1 MISRSPVEAAWSVQK
16 AARLKAYDCLTFQYL
31 MRWMYVAS
39 KLSPGL
45 HQRVVVVHLSLRWFT
60 CCYTTW
66 VSQPPVSVQRG
77 ALVLRVKKK
86 PYDPPSN
93 VRRLRVNDF
102 TSFTDDAVTG
112 ELMFAHSV
120 SACSRWDF
128 THVDFAPL
136 LHLRT
141 WTFSRQNAVF
151 LCYY

>member
-1 MISRSPVEAAWSVQK
+1 M
-16 AARLKAYDCLTFQYL
+16 
-31 MRWMYVAS
+31 
-39 KLSPGL
+39 
-45 HQRVVVVHLSLRWFT
+45 
-60 CCYTTW
+60 
-66 VSQPPVSVQRG
+66 
-77 ALVLRVKKK
+77 LRVKKK

-120 SACSRWDF
+120 PAYSRWDF

-141 WTFSRQNAVF
+141 WTLEF
-151 LCYY
+151 LDKMLFFYVITKP